1 MMWLAVVPLV
11 IWGYLLVL
19 HGRFWRTD
27 VRLPAAREPRRWPAV
42 AVIVPARDEGS
53 MIALTLPTLLAQDYP
68 GPVRVV
74 VVDDRSADDTGE
86 VARTVAAD
94 TSGQTLVSLSVIQGA
109 EPPPGWMGKLW
120 ALEQGV
126 QALTGTQ
133 PAPPEEL
140 LLLTDADI
148 AHGSSSLRR
157 LVAWAESAGLDQ
169 VSLMARLRVSNGWER
184 LIIPSFVY
192 FFAQLYPFRRVNRRH
207 GRTAAAAGGCV
218 LIRRDALQAAGGI
231 AAVRGAVIDDVALA
245 RAVKRSGGAIWLGL
259 ADDVTSLRPYPRL
272 ADLWDMVAR
281 SAYTELRNSPLLL
294 AGTVAGLAVIYVGP
308 LVALLAGVLTGV
320 VPAAVAGGAATLAM
334 VLSYVPMIR
343 YYRLPWWWAL
353 GLPVAACLYG
363 AMTVSSA
370 WRHRRGG
377 VRWKGR
383 RYPGAEA
390 GPAGHQAPV

>member
-1 MMWLAVVPLV
+1 VAPVTWLALVPFI
-11 IWGYLLVL
+11 IWDYLLVF

-27 VRLPAAREPRRWPAV
+27 VRLPAAGEPGRWPAV
-42 AVIVPARDEGS
+42 AVIVPARDEAS
-53 MIALTLPTLLAQDYP
+53 TIAVSLLALLAQDYP

-74 VVDDRSADDTGE
+74 VVDDRSADGTSE
-86 VARTVAAD
+86 VARRV
-94 TSGQTLVSLSVIQGA
+94 VSASCTQVSVSVIEGK
-109 EPPPGWMGKLW
+109 EPSPGWMGKPW
-120 ALEQGV
+120 AVEQGV
-126 QALTGTQ
+126 QALPET

-148 AHGSSSLRR
+148 AHGPSSLRR

-169 VSLMARLRVSNGWER
+169 VSLMARLKVSNGWER

-192 FFAQLYPFRRVNRRH
+192 FFAQLYPFRRVNRRRA
-207 GRTAAAAGGCV
+207 RTAAAAGGCV
-218 LIRRDALQAAGGI
+218 LIRRAALQAAGGI

-259 ADDVTSLRPYPRL
+259 ADDVTSIRPYPRL

-281 SAYTELRNSPLLL
+281 SAYTQLRSSPLLL
-294 AGTVAGLAVIYVGP
+294 AGTLAGLAVIYLGP
-308 LVALLAGVLTGV
+308 LTAFVAGVLTWTAPV
-320 VPAAVAGGAATLAM
+320 AAAGGVATSLM
-334 VLSYVPMIR
+334 VFSYVPMIR

-383 RYPGAEA
+383 SYPG
-390 GPAGHQAPV
+390 PP